1 MHKAGCG
8 AVNLVNSHTLVTLC
22 PLVFDNFDI
31 DSENAPSKATTR
43 ASTLKNLLTH
53 YVFKHNGECTWLNCF
68 RMAPVFRLLGFNI
81 C

>member
-8 AVNLVNSHTLVTLC
+8 AVNLVNSHTVVTLC

-31 DSENAPSKATTR
+31 DSENASSRAFILLKAPTR
-43 ASTLKNLLTH
+43 AFILKN
-53 YVFKHNGECTWLNCF
+53 
-68 RMAPVFRLLGFNI
+68 LGFNI